1 VKAGEIACDGK
12 LHPEFKHHRKLLRA
26 EYFGKEFAE
35 ARLLRSR
42 DLVGCD

>member
-1 VKAGEIACDGK
+1 MVNCTPD
-12 LHPEFKHHRKLLRA
+12 FKHHRKLLRA

-42 DLVGCD
+42 DLVGVPR